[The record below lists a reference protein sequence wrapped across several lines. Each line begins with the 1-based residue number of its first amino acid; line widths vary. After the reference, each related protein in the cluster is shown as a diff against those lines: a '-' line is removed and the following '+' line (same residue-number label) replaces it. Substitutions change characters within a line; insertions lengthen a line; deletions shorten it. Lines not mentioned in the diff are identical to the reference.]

1 MLKCIVVE
9 DDHFWSEEINDALV
23 GANVEVV
30 RVANGREAIEM
41 ARRYPDAGMI
51 LDIIL
56 PDVDGV
62 QVLQQLRHVVP
73 DMPVLAVTGG
83 GRLGA
88 EFYLKLARTFG
99 AQGQLAKPFTPAQL
113 VDSWMALA
121 AGAGCLEPKA

>member
-113 VDSWMALA
+113 VDSWVALA
-121 AGAGCLEPKA
+121 AATGRTVPKR